1 MSSSCDM
8 NVDPRSPSPA
18 EDSYII
24 MDIPVHSPFT
34 LDTPYTERTPP
45 LTEEQFLLMF
55 DSDGRLVKE
64 RELRKAVFLGGIEP
78 TLRKSVWPFL
88 FGMYPCQSTKRE
100 REVLMLEYVIKYHEM
115 KVHCLH
121 VLNKME
127 EAAAAKA
134 NTGVSDENVTVDEF
148 THEDNSPHLNLAK
161 SPSSGDDTS
170 WITVNMDSSAHSN
183 AKVRPIIKHTSQ
195 SSLCEDIFTD
205 TSSFY
210 RTCTVCG
217 EPLDLVEKN
226 SSPTSG
232 RGSASEGSQEHLCT
246 CFHSLSPEEIS
257 PSKVA
262 QLPLLGAGSNPWSLP
277 LQSHMVPVADRPGLT
292 GGSGGRHGH
301 HPRNICDSMMEY
313 SLMVN
318 QSGGGP
324 ATLPLSPPSVSGGI
338 TPTATSSATT
348 TTTRE
353 RQSSTRS
360 SESELEDI
368 ATAVAEAEA
377 KKFRSNVF
385 SSDLISSGLSLDWN
399 SPDVQKQIDFIDFQA
414 QIYAKKQKVHRR
426 KFWGDM
432 RIIKR
437 DVPRTDRNHE
447 LFREDDSKYLNWL
460 RNMLTTYTY
469 FHRDVG
475 YTQGM
480 NDIAASFLSTFQ
492 NEPLAYWCFQS
503 YMESVKEEFKEDG
516 MVRKMDKVQQLVNEV
531 DTEVKNHLTKY
542 QLSMV
547 CCQRWLVV
555 GFKREFDLEDS
566 LKCFEIINSRHL
578 ELTAVE
584 TELIRRKHCKLEV
597 DDFGGTLRMVS
608 SMDKPPYSFDIF
620 MCAALLLELREEI
633 FNWTS
638 LEDIYVGMN
647 SIKINLNDAVK
658 KGEQLFHHYCKKMVD
673 DCFLEVNPG
682 LSAKAL

>member
-1 MSSSCDM
+1 MHRKALQTLERIDSTVKMASSCDP
-8 NVDPRSPSPA
+8 NLDTQPYCAGNDVSAD
-18 EDSYII
+18 ESYII
-24 MDIPVHSPFT
+24 MDLPPHSPFT
-34 LDTPYTERTPP
+34 LDTPYSERSPP
-45 LTEEQFLLMF
+45 LNEEKFLTMF
-55 DSDGRLVKE
+55 DSDGRLVQE
-64 RELRKAVFLGGIEP
+64 RQLRKAVFLGGIQP
-78 TLRKSVWPFL
+78 SLRKSVWPFL

-100 REVLMLEYVIKYHEM
+100 REIIKLEYVIKYHEM
-115 KVHCLH
+115 KAHCLH
-121 VLNKME
+121 VLNKL

-134 NTGVSDENVTVDEF
+134 NTGDQDIDDNIMSEEF
-148 THEDNSPHLNLAK
+148 YNEDNSPNLNLVK
-161 SPSSGDDTS
+161 SPSSGDETS
-170 WITVNMDSSAHSN
+170 WITVNMDSSVNSN
-183 AKVRPIIKHTSQ
+183 ETVRSISKSPSQ
-195 SSLCEDIFTD
+195 SSLSEEIFTD
-205 TSSFY
+205 TSKFY
-210 RTCTVCG
+210 SSCTVCG
-217 EPLDLVEKN
+217 QPLDSVEKM
-226 SSPTSG
+226 SSFEDTCSG
-232 RGSASEGSQEHLCT
+232 KESSVEHFCT
-246 CFHSLSPEEIS
+246 CFHSLSSEVVS
-257 PSKVA
+257 PTKVA
-262 QLPLLGAGSNPWSLP
+262 QLQLNGVSSLSPPLKTHLFHPE
-277 LQSHMVPVADRPGLT
+277 H
-292 GGSGGRHGH
+292 SGHKK
-301 HPRNICDSMMEY
+301 ISDVMEY

-318 QSGGGP
+318 QFGNGNLSQLGGM
-324 ATLPLSPPSVSGGI
+324 
-338 TPTATSSATT
+338 
-348 TTTRE
+348 
-353 RQSSTRS
+353 QSSS
-360 SESELEDI
+360 KDSELNLEDI
-368 ATAVAEAEA
+368 AAAVAEAEA
-377 KKFRSNVF
+377 KRFQTNVF
-385 SSDLISSGLSLDWN
+385 KSDLISSGLSLDWN
-399 SPDVQKQIDFIDFQA
+399 SPDVQKQINFIDFQA
-414 QIYAKKQKVHRR
+414 QIYAKKQKVQRK

-447 LFREDDSKYLNWL
+447 LFREDDSKYLEWL

-469 FHRDVG
+469 FHREVG

-516 MVRKMDKVQQLVNEV
+516 LVRKMDKVQQLLNEV
-531 DTEVKNHLTKY
+531 DAEVRRHLTEY

-584 TELIRRKHCKLEV
+584 TELIRRKDCKFDS

-647 SIKINLNDAVK
+647 SIKINLDDAIK

-682 LSAKAL
+682 LSSKAL